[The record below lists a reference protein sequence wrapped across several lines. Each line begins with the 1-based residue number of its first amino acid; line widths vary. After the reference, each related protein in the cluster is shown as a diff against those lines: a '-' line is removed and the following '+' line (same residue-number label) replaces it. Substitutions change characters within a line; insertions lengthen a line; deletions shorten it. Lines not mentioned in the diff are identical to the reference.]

1 MLGSKLEYFES
12 FGIRLLFLIEF
23 GVQDKVEVFF
33 CKACVGVT
41 ILNCY
46 LWRSL
51 KNLSRLVSTSKNSGQ
66 HFGLDRIM
74 FRFLSKDIWPF

>member
-33 CKACVGVT
+33 CKACRRYDFK
-41 ILNCY
+41 L
-46 LWRSL
+46 LFMEKS
-51 KNLSRLVSTSKNSGQ
+51 
-66 HFGLDRIM
+66 
-74 FRFLSKDIWPF
+74 